1 MNVVILQDLVKRFG
15 NKKALDDISLDLQE
29 NCIVGL
35 IGRNGAGKTTLL
47 RTLAGYLRP
56 TEGKVLVFGENPFD
70 NIRVLSNVI
79 LMDDERYNP
88 SASLW
93 DLIDRAALSY
103 SRFDKELAIKLL
115 NYFNIPVKAKIKKLS
130 KGMKTLFSLVI
141 ALISRSPLT
150 MLDEPTL
157 GLDAAHRK
165 EFLSLLLKEYSSYPR
180 TFIVSSHLISELE
193 GMMEQVVLIDNGRMV
208 FHKAIEDVQSYA
220 LYLTGHKKVLEELE
234 GRHNIIYR
242 EQMGE
247 MMVFGV
253 VNDLPD
259 EELRRLESL
268 GVEISAMGVQDV
280 CVNLTRPDKGGVLD
294 VIAE

>member
-157 GLDAAHRK
+157 GLDASHRK
-165 EFLSLLLKEYSSYPR
+165 EFASLLLKDYANHPR
-180 TFIVSSHLISELE
+180 TIIISSHLISELE
-193 GMMEQVVLIDNGRMV
+193 NLMEQVVLIDNGKLV
-208 FHKAIEDVQSYA
+208 FHKAIEDVQRYA
-220 LYLTGHKKVLEELE
+220 LYLAGHRKVLEEVA
-234 GRHNIIYR
+234 GRHQVICR
-242 EQMGE
+242 ESMGE
-247 MMVFGV
+247 RLVLGI
-253 VNDLPD
+253 VNHLTA
-259 EELRRLESL
+259 EELRQLEMQ
-268 GVEISAMGVQDV
+268 GIEISAMSVQDV
-280 CVNLTRPDKGGVLD
+280 CVNLTAPGKGGVLD